1 MIPMPTW
8 RSKADEAELRNW
20 QLERENLA
28 AWCNDVSG
36 IIMVGG
42 ATAHKSD
49 AEDITAIQAAVCK
62 KALSPTPADHRLA
75 RAYE

>member
-1 MIPMPTW
+1 
-8 RSKADEAELRNW
+8 
-20 QLERENLA
+20 
-28 AWCNDVSG
+28 
-36 IIMVGG
+36 MVGG